1 MRVVSG
7 RFSTQGGAIASFCKK
22 KTSSILF
29 TFSSHF
35 VFHYC
40 HDVNVPGSGPGWIIL
55 KWSYFR
61 GSLMHNWQS
70 NNKRWTSTNVPV
82 NLALL
87 MVPTFKAAMEKR
99 EELLLLFLLESQ
111 VKYAFLGFCNYSTF
125 SSSSALSSA
134 GWDFVLLFQR
144 HVIRVGS
151 WWDRKSNQSVIDK
164 NMSCSF
170 SSAANVGV
178 IFPFTSRVSSVEAHE
193 LLPWVCIHEQ
203 PLCLLLI
210 RSVLLLHQCKFEIFF
225 RALGAVS
232 GAVSHCNKRKWWSR
246 TFKGWLLKL
255 LIYLAQNL
263 KSFFIKTTISIRLL
277 QGKAEYIY
285 IYTVNIMSAITV
297 VQLLG
302 KPFKTIN
309 KTACFV
315 LDPNIST
322 YWCLQ
327 RDSDHHRTLSPIYRE
342 K

>member
-1 MRVVSG
+1 M
-7 RFSTQGGAIASFCKK
+7 STFLVQVQDG
-22 KTSSILF
+22 L
-29 TFSSHF
+29 
-35 VFHYC
+35 Y
-40 HDVNVPGSGPGWIIL
+40 
-55 KWSYFR
+55 SYEAT
-61 GSLMHNWQS
+61 LEVLWCITKMHWQS
-70 NNKRWTSTNVPV
+70 NNKRWMTTNVPV

-111 VKYAFLGFCNYSTF
+111 VKYAFLDFCSYSTF
-125 SSSSALSSA
+125 SSSSAHSSA
-134 GWDFVLLFQR
+134 RWDFVLLFQR

-170 SSAANVGV
+170 SSAANAGV

-203 PLCLLLI
+203 LLCLLLI
-210 RSVLLLHQCKFEIFF
+210 MSVLLLHQRKFKIIF
-225 RALGAVS
+225 RALGVVS
-232 GAVSHCNKRKWWSR
+232 GAISHCNKRKGWSR
-246 TFKGWLLKL
+246 TFKGWLLVCVNMSHLGFCWSHCWLHFSGHHKLSEDTVSITTIKL

-277 QGKAEYIY
+277 EGKAEYIY
-285 IYTVNIMSAITV
+285 TVNRISAITV

-315 LDPNIST
+315 LDHNILT

-327 RDSDHHRTLSPIYRE
+327 RDSDHYRRLSPIYRE
-342 K
+342 N